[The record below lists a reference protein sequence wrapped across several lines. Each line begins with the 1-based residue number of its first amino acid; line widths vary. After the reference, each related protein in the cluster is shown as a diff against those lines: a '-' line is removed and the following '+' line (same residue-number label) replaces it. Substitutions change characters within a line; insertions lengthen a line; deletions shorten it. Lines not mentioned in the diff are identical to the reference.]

1 MNHDDPLV
9 QVALDLT
16 QSLPSD
22 ARYTRLLDA
31 VRKLVPCAV
40 AVLFRFDHGT
50 LIPLAVDGLPETLL
64 KNRFVPGE
72 HPRLAT
78 ILGSRRPVRFA
89 ADDPLPDPFDAW
101 LRDPEDR
108 SHRVHACMGCGLWLE
123 NRVVGLLTMDALEV
137 GAFDGISNSQLE
149 RIAALAAATMQTATL
164 IDRLEQKVEK
174 NQRVAVE
181 LQRDTFH
188 REGSLLIGESTAIQ
202 TLKREINMVAAS
214 DLPVLILGETG
225 TGKELVARLLH
236 MGSPRSDQAMVHV
249 NCAALPESIAE
260 SELFGHVKGSFTGA
274 SQDRMGKF
282 ELADGG
288 TLFLDEVGELPLS
301 IQASMLRALQSGEIQ
316 RVGSDRT
323 HRVNAR
329 VIAATNRDL
338 SREVKQGRFRADLY
352 HRLSVYPLQ
361 IPPLRDRKDDIAF
374 LSDYFL
380 GQISLKLG
388 VRSLRLDKEA
398 LQILQNY
405 DWPGNVRELEHSL
418 TRAALRASRATDKP
432 ASHVRAEHLD
442 GIFNQSTTGLASPQ
456 NSKAQENFEPLM
468 ESVLAFQKKEILRAL
483 KAADG
488 NWAGA
493 ARLLGM
499 HRSNLHRLAQR
510 LGIK

>member
-1 MNHDDPLV
+1 MKNDDPLV
-9 QVALDLT
+9 QVALDLS

-22 ARYTRLLDA
+22 ARYNRLLQA
-31 VRKLVPCAV
+31 VRNLVPCAV
-40 AVLFRFDHGT
+40 AALFRLEHGI
-50 LIPLAVDGLPETLL
+50 LVPLAINGLPETLL
-64 KNRFVPGE
+64 KIRFIPGE
-72 HPRLAT
+72 HPRLAH

-101 LRDPEDR
+101 LRNPADKSD
-108 SHRVHACMGCGLWLE
+108 RVHACMGCGLWLE
-123 NRVVGLLTMDALEV
+123 NRVVGLLTMDALQE
-137 GAFDGISNSQLE
+137 GAFDNISNSQLE
-149 RIAALAAATMQTATL
+149 RIAALAAATMQTASL
-164 IDRLEQKVEK
+164 IEALEEKVEK
-174 NQRVAVE
+174 NQRVAAE
-181 LQRDTFH
+181 LQRDNFH
-188 REGSLLIGESTAIQ
+188 REGSLLIGESLPIQ
-202 TLKREINMVAAS
+202 TLKKEISMVAAS

-236 MGSPRSDQAMVHV
+236 MGSPRSERAMVHV

-260 SELFGHVKGSFTGA
+260 SELFGHTKGAFTGA

-316 RVGSDRT
+316 RVGSD
-323 HRVNAR
+323 HQHQVNAR

-361 IPPLRDRKDDIAF
+361 IPALRERMDDIAF

-388 VRSLRLDKEA
+388 VRSLRLDKDA

-418 TRAALRASRATDKP
+418 TRAALRASRASSKP
-432 ASHVRAEHLD
+432 GSVVRAEHLD
-442 GIFNQSTTGLASPQ
+442 GIFNQLRPGMVPSKHQ
-456 NSKAQENFEPLM
+456 KAQDAFEPLAQ
-468 ESVLAFQKKEILRAL
+468 SVLTFQKKEIQRAL
-483 KAADG
+483 KACDG
-488 NWAGA
+488 NWAAA